1 MNTHVEG
8 LFEIYKMSAIA
19 HCSKLKMF
27 ENVDNLFDRQLTNSY
42 QKFPDAVKFYKLAAK
57 Y

>member
-1 MNTHVEG
+1 MNTHFEG

-42 QKFPDAVKFYKLAAK
+42 QKFTDAIKVYELAAK